1 MKERAQKKQ
10 PIALEELELNVE
22 GVRLVSVTFGITL
35 YTNQFFSRHGDAVL
49 ACYEKF
55 RNLCPKDQLT
65 FYATPNMR
73 VHKPVTERVLR
84 MLSVWFRPGAPPMK
98 DVGLELKNG
107 AAYQDAPTFAFEIYG
122 GEEGSFSNTVKSANV
137 LKLTFPAG
145 WGAQR
150 HNEMLELTRDLST
163 IFPFRSGH
171 AGYAFEC
178 SRYAAELSQ
187 THAWSRS
194 MRHRGI
200 DISRIPQDN
209 KAVGQDAIK
218 GVNWLTLLD
227 NAFIESL
234 GGLSQVKH
242 SVGAG
247 VDYVDLEGGT
257 ILKAGELPA
266 TGDTNRGDFLPLYK
280 QVYRSVRPLVEI
292 ATERSVAFNLE
303 EDFVEKTEAW
313 FRRFADE

>member
-1 MKERAQKKQ
+1 VKSTKGRPGKHSN
-10 PIALEELELNVE
+10 LNPYN
-22 GVRLVSVTFGITL
+22 SGI
-35 YTNQFFSRHGDAVL
+35 YD
-49 ACYEKF
+49 
-55 RNLCPKDQLT
+55 LCNSLGHFD
-65 FYATPNMR
+65 
-73 VHKPVTERVLR
+73 VVITERKGSRLKTYEIQDR
-84 MLSVWFRPGAPPMK
+84 FGPP
-98 DVGLELKNG
+98 
-107 AAYQDAPTFAFEIYG
+107 
-122 GEEGSFSNTVKSANV
+122 
-137 LKLTFPAG
+137 
-145 WGAQR
+145 
-150 HNEMLELTRDLST
+150 
-163 IFPFRSGH
+163 
-171 AGYAFEC
+171 
-178 SRYAAELSQ
+178 
-187 THAWSRS
+187 
-194 MRHRGI
+194 
-200 DISRIPQDN
+200 N